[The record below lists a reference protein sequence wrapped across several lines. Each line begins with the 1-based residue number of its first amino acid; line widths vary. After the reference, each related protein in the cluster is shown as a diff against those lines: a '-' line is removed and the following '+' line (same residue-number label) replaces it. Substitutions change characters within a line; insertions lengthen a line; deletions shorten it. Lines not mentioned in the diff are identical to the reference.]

1 MPHNVK
7 VIRGSDF
14 IRAKPEGQVDL
25 AMAEKLLK
33 AIADA
38 GAGLEDFDV
47 LVDIR
52 RISGRLKPSE
62 LWSLA
67 QTRALLRPV
76 CREPGH
82 ERARVHV
89 VRRCN
94 GVADNRRNGLTGE
107 AGMMRLVIAASMLL
121 VAGCGNY
128 YRVSEPASGKEFYTT
143 NIDDAGRGGAIKFK
157 DARTGEVVT
166 LQNSAVKEVS
176 SEEFKKA
183 TAAQ

>member
-52 RISGRLKPSE
+52 RISGALKPSE

-67 QTRALLRPV
+67 QTLASYRRKVGNRTAVLCPLERFDNVRFFAL
-76 CREPGH
+76 CAENQGMN
-82 ERARVHV
+82 VH
-89 VRRCN
+89 
-94 GVADNRRNGLTGE
+94 AFTSYETAMEWLITGDT
-107 AGMMRLVIAASMLL
+107 V
-121 VAGCGNY
+121 
-128 YRVSEPASGKEFYTT
+128 
-143 NIDDAGRGGAIKFK
+143 
-157 DARTGEVVT
+157 
-166 LQNSAVKEVS
+166 
-176 SEEFKKA
+176 
-183 TAAQ
+183 